1 MKFAVIGLGSFGGH
15 CAKTLYKN
23 GHEVL
28 AVDSNKDRIEEMKT
42 YVSHAVN
49 MEAAGKENLEAL
61 GLQEMDV
68 VVVSLGPNMEAS
80 ILTVLFLH
88 EMRVKRIVAKALS
101 EDHLKI
107 LEAVGATEVIY
118 PERDM
123 AIKTALKLSN
133 PNVLEYLPLPSGFG
147 IQEIAP
153 PEKFIGKSLR
163 ELDLRNKLGILV
175 IAIREL
181 VPEKINLAPSA
192 DFVIKDSDIMVIIG
206 EDAQLAKLAKS
217 R

>member
-15 CAKTLYKN
+15 FAKTLYEN

-28 AVDSNKDRIEEMKT
+28 AVDSLKDRIEEMKT

-49 MEAAGKENLEAL
+49 MEAAVKENLEAL
-61 GLQEMDV
+61 GLEDMDV

-80 ILTVLFLH
+80 ILTVLYLH

-107 LEAVGATEVIY
+107 LESVGATEVIY

-123 AIKTALKLSN
+123 AIKTALRLSN
-133 PNVLEYLPLPSGFG
+133 PNVLEYLPLTSGFS

-153 PEKFIGKSLR
+153 PEKFIGKSIR

-181 VPEKINLAPSA
+181 VPEKINLSPSA
-192 DFVIKDSDIMVIIG
+192 DFVIKDSDIMVILG
-206 EDAQLAKLAKS
+206 EDVQLSKLAKS

>member
-15 CAKTLYKN
+15 FAKTLYEN

-28 AVDSNKDRIEEMKT
+28 AVDSDKDRIEEMKT

-49 MEAAGKENLEAL
+49 MEAAVKENLEAL
-61 GLQEMDV
+61 GLEEMDV
-68 VVVSLGPNMEAS
+68 VLVSLGPNMEAS
-80 ILTVLFLH
+80 ILTVLYLH
-88 EMRVKRIVAKALS
+88 EMRVKRILAKALS

-107 LEAVGATEVIY
+107 LESVGATEVIY

-123 AIKTALKLSN
+123 AIKTALRLSN
-133 PNVLEYLPLPSGFG
+133 PNVLEYLPLPSGFS

-153 PEKFIGKSLR
+153 PEKFIGKSIR
-163 ELDLRNKLGILV
+163 ELDLRNRLGILV

-181 VPEKINLAPSA
+181 VPEKINLSPSA
-192 DFVIKDSDIMVIIG
+192 DFVIKDSDIMVILG
-206 EDAQLAKLAKS
+206 EDAQLSKLAKS
-217 R
+217 G